1 MLVCYVCYIENLE
14 EFIFKKKENYLEN
27 EPQKGTC
34 CRGKQSPDRGKL
46 ALFLGEVTKEGQK
59 QRGQEKR
66 ERMEDVLGR
75 NAEILQNQF
84 HNVTRFFRP

>member
-1 MLVCYVCYIENLE
+1 MYVIQKTWKNSSLKR
-14 EFIFKKKENYLEN
+14 KKTTQK

-34 CRGKQSPDRGKL
+34 CRVKQSPDRGKL

-59 QRGQEKR
+59 QGEKEKR